1 MSNGTGLKTQAL
13 SHARL
18 LEHELPALP
27 GTEQPG
33 FQRTA
38 YEGLTGP
45 DFRTVLIRVPAQQ
58 QSTFRV
64 SSVDH
69 IILVLEGELHVS
81 VEDEGHAVDK
91 WGQIFV
97 PHGVGWTYRNPAQT
111 EATFVSITN
120 TPGP

>member
-1 MSNGTGLKTQAL
+1 MSSTRPRTQAL

-27 GTEQPG
+27 GTDRPG

-38 YEGLTGP
+38 YEGITGP
-45 DFRTVLIRVPAQQ
+45 DFRTVLIQVPPQQ

-69 IILVLEGELHVS
+69 IILVLDGELRLI
-81 VEDEGHAVDK
+81 VEDEDHVVDK

-97 PHGVGWTYRNPAQT
+97 PHGVGWTYRNATQT
-111 EATFVSITN
+111 DATFVSITN
-120 TPGP
+120 TPAP